1 MYLEI
6 VFIVA
11 LGGAF
16 FTAYTSLEE
25 ESRIQEER
33 DIPISRS
40 SAASVLLH
48 PRVI

>member
-6 VFIVA
+6 VCIIA

-16 FTAYTSLEE
+16 YTAYTSLEE

-33 DIPISRS
+33 DIPISRNS
-40 SAASVLLH
+40 GAALLLP